1 MNLKTGLISPQYH
14 LIFDDEFSTVTYLSS
29 ICPPPNWLHLV
40 KHCTERST
48 DDQQKLSHRWLY
60 PHDTDGASNTPCE
73 ISGEP
78 TSEPNATSNKSI
90 SESSASHNLNS
101 IATATSQPQT
111 PPITDAIKP
120 SASSLH
126 KSAGED
132 SNDISPFVQLETL
145 GLRRSERIKALPKST
160 KPYGLLVLAMSAIAQ
175 TANIA
180 HDLTTKCF
188 QTRLIHYNDYV

>member
-40 KHCTERST
+40 KPCTERST
-48 DDQQKLSHRWLY
+48 YDQQKLSHRWLY
-60 PHDTDGASNTPCE
+60 PHDTDGASNTPSE
-73 ISGEP
+73 SPGELISK
-78 TSEPNATSNKSI
+78 SNATLNKSI
-90 SESSASHNLNS
+90 SESPSSNNLNS
-101 IATATSQPQT
+101 IATATPQPHT
-111 PPITDAIKP
+111 PPITDTMKP
-120 SASSLH
+120 SATSLH
-126 KSAGED
+126 KSVGED

-160 KPYGLLVLAMSAIAQ
+160 KPYGLLVWAMSAIAQ